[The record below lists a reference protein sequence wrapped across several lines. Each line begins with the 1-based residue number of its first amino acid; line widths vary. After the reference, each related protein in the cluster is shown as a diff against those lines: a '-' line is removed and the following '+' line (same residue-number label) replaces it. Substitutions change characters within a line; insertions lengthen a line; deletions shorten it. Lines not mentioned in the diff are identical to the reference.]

1 VKKKTTS
8 TAPVRSQFN
17 VLRQICNF
25 IPAYL
30 VPKLARETG
39 VERRARTFSPWSHL
53 LSLLYAQLTHAIG
66 LNDVCDG
73 LRLHRGLLV
82 TLRGAAPPS
91 RNNLSHANK
100 ERDAALAERIFWA
113 VLEPLQKLQ
122 PGFARGSHGRGV
134 ARRFRRAIHVVDSTT
149 IQLVASCLDWARHR
163 RRKAAAKCH
172 LRLDLHSF
180 LPRFAI
186 IDTARENDAKRSREL
201 CAGIRAG
208 EVVVFDKAYLDFAH
222 LFDLCQR
229 GVFWVT
235 RAKENLACEVI
246 GALPAAG
253 RILRDEL
260 IALRTASA
268 CADYPDLLRRITAL
282 VEIDGREQ
290 EMVFLT
296 NNMGW
301 SPASVADLYRSRW
314 SIEAFFKQIKQ
325 TLQLADFLGQSANA
339 VRWQVWTAL
348 LVYVLLRFL
357 AFVHGWHHSFTRL
370 FTLLRSALWRRWDL
384 ASLLQSYGTASGAF
398 RFIATPQQPCFQGF

>member
-1 VKKKTTS
+1 MITTLKPS
-8 TAPVRSQFN
+8 RSQFA
-17 VLRQICNF
+17 VLRQICNL
-25 IPAYL
+25 IPSYL

-39 VERRARTFSPWSHL
+39 VEKKARTFSPWSHL
-53 LSLLYAQLTHAIG
+53 LSLIYAQLTHAIG

-73 LRLHRGLLV
+73 LRLHGGLLV
-82 TLRGAAPPS
+82 TLRGATPPS

-100 ERDAALAERIFWA
+100 ERDASLAEKVFWA
-113 VLEPLQKLQ
+113 VLGHLQGLQ
-122 PGFARGSHGRGV
+122 PGFARGNRGKGV

-149 IQLVASCLDWARHR
+149 IQLVASCMDWAKHR

-201 CAGIRAG
+201 CAAIRAG
-208 EVVVFDKAYLDFAH
+208 EIVVFDKAYLDFAH
-222 LFDLCQR
+222 LYELLQR

-235 RAKENLACEVI
+235 RAKENMACEVLK
-246 GALPAAG
+246 ALPAAG
-253 RILRDEL
+253 RILRDEI

-268 CADYPDLLRRITAL
+268 LKDYPELMRRITAL
-282 VEIDGREQ
+282 VEVDGREV
-290 EMVFLT
+290 EMVFVT
-296 NNMGW
+296 NNMEW
-301 SPASVADLYRSRW
+301 SPASVADLYRCRW

-325 TLQLADFLGQSANA
+325 TLQLADFLGHSANA

-384 ASLLQSYGTASGAF
+384 ASLLQSYGTASGDF
-398 RFIATPQQPCFQGF
+398 RFIATPQQPCFNGF